1 MNGLDLGVLRD
12 GQRQLM
18 EQLAALT
25 PAERLEVRRT
35 MLANIATCRGV
46 LYALEVMEG
55 RRPETVAP
63 ELTAPPMA
71 PASPRRRGPRLPRLP
86 RF

>member
-1 MNGLDLGVLRD
+1 MDGLDLGVIRD

-18 EQLAALT
+18 EYLASLT

-55 RRPETVAP
+55 RRPEMAAP
-63 ELTAPPMA
+63 EPSAPPMA
-71 PASPRRRGPRLPRLP
+71 PPQRHYRKGPRLPRL
-86 RF
+86 